1 MRFAWIHVEKATYAV
16 RRLCRVLA
24 VTPSGYY
31 AWMHRL
37 PSQRA
42 RDNDRLQVRIRA
54 IHAASRGTYGSP
66 RVHEQLTQE
75 GCAVGRERVARLLRD
90 MGLVGLPAR
99 RVRHTTDSTHGR
111 PVAPNVLERHFE
123 ADHPNQRWTTDIT
136 FIWTWEGWLYLAVV
150 LDLYARRV
158 VGWAVQPHL
167 QTELA
172 LEALQLALGRRV
184 ALLRGSKT
192 DPQRPLPTDPL
203 TTDSVRR
210 RPTTLSHLIEDVT
223 CEDGLRLLPRPTA
236 RSKALPDD
244 QLVPEE
250 GVLHT
255 GLLMVARVLLPLS
268 PSSLL
273 HLSDRAVARG
283 RSWSPSRHGGCPGRW
298 NDDRRATRT
307 RSLVD
312 ATRVVGRVR
321 REAGDV
327 AFDLVDQIE
336 GRRRVVNMPAG
347 QGVSDDHARSVDAQ
361 MKRLP
366 AAYTASAMFHGRPFT
381 FTHSREPGTV
391 DDEMYA
397 CARGEAAKCKVE
409 VLTTP

>member
-1 MRFAWIHVEKATYAV
+1 M
-16 RRLCRVLA
+16 L
-24 VTPSGYY
+24 
-31 AWMHRL
+31 
-37 PSQRA
+37 
-42 RDNDRLQVRIRA
+42 
-54 IHAASRGTYGSP
+54 
-66 RVHEQLTQE
+66 
-75 GCAVGRERVARLLRD
+75 
-90 MGLVGLPAR
+90 
-99 RVRHTTDSTHGR
+99 R
-111 PVAPNVLERHFE
+111 PVWPPAGRSNSRSKS
-123 ADHPNQRWTTDIT
+123 AS
-136 FIWTWEGWLYLAVV
+136 TWSPPSCRDG
-150 LDLYARRV
+150 
-158 VGWAVQPHL
+158 
-167 QTELA
+167 
-172 LEALQLALGRRV
+172 

-210 RPTTLSHLIEDVT
+210 RPTKLSHLIEDVT

-327 AFDLVDQIE
+327 AFDRVDQIE

-361 MKRLP
+361 MKLLP

-397 CARGEAAKCKVE
+397 CARGAAAKCKVE

>member
-1 MRFAWIHVEKATYAV
+1 MPT
-16 RRLCRVLA
+16 
-24 VTPSGYY
+24 
-31 AWMHRL
+31 L
-37 PSQRA
+37 PSRETLRTILSSPQAARTELQRRRVPTGTDGDLLA
-42 RDNDRLQVRIRA
+42 FVEETFGLRIPAVACCPGHVAPAQAFCDAYFNRA
-54 IHAASRGTYGSP
+54 PVAVWKASRGFGGKSTLLATLALTEAITRPADVTVLRGSA
-66 RVHEQLTQE
+66 QQS
-75 GCAVGRERVARLLRD
+75 ERVLEAMTLLWRAPKAPAYLLD
-90 MGLVGLPAR
+90 SPPAVRKTRFVWGNTITALPASQTA
-99 RVRHTTDSTHGR
+99 VRG
-111 PVAPNVLERHFE
+111 P
-123 ADHPNQRWTTDIT
+123 HPQRLRID
-136 FIWTWEGWLYLAVV
+136 E
-150 LDLYARRV
+150 
-158 VGWAVQPHL
+158 
-167 QTELA
+167 
-172 LEALQLALGRRV
+172 

-321 REAGDV
+321 REAGDI

>member
-1 MRFAWIHVEKATYAV
+1 MRDPIILLVQLIATLARLMGPGGLRSVVAESVLVKQQLLILNRSRHRAPNLCASDRILAGVCALFMRPARVIRSAIVLRPSTILEFHRALRTRKYRWLFSPTRRRTGPQGPSKALVDAIVDMKRRNPRWGCPRIAQQIALAFAVDIDKDVV
-16 RRLCRVLA
+16 RRVLA
-24 VTPSGYY
+24 THYRPAPHSG
-31 AWMHRL
+31 
-37 PSQRA
+37 
-42 RDNDRLQVRIRA
+42 
-54 IHAASRGTYGSP
+54 
-66 RVHEQLTQE
+66 
-75 GCAVGRERVARLLRD
+75 
-90 MGLVGLPAR
+90 
-99 RVRHTTDSTHGR
+99 
-111 PVAPNVLERHFE
+111 
-123 ADHPNQRWTTDIT
+123 
-136 FIWTWEGWLYLAVV
+136 
-150 LDLYARRV
+150 
-158 VGWAVQPHL
+158 
-167 QTELA
+167 
-172 LEALQLALGRRV
+172 

-203 TTDSVRR
+203 TTDRVRR
-210 RPTTLSHLIEDVT
+210 QPTKLSHLIEDVT

-361 MKRLP
+361 MKLLP
-366 AAYTASAMFHGRPFT
+366 AASTASAMFHGRPFT